1 VEHNGIGQP
10 PFGIGWN
17 MSEKKCSMDRE
28 IGRYSQ
34 GNSHQRL
41 WPRFGQSV

>member
-17 MSEKKCSMDRE
+17 MSEKSVPWTGKSVDILKE
-28 IGRYSQ
+28 IPTKGYD
-34 GNSHQRL
+34 L
-41 WPRFGQSV
+41 VLAKA